1 MKPSLT
7 LRLVAL
13 SAVLATLA
21 AAGLSSCSTKVSGTL
36 LPNQPPTVELTNA
49 PISKDASNPYFYAY
63 RVNWSGNDPDGR
75 IDHYEYAIDPP
86 PVVIRDTSKCNN
98 GDTCWISTTK
108 NEEILFF
115 RATQPDSI
123 KGTNPPTASD
133 AHTFV
138 IRAVD
143 NQGARSP
150 YKYRSFYA
158 YTIAPTVS
166 IDNPLPSA
174 LLRAQVTPSVRIEW
188 EGQDVDGQFTQKPVK

>member
-133 AHTFV
+133 AHSLRFQLGT
-138 IRAVD
+138 
-143 NQGARSP
+143 GARVYVDPHGEKTAGGLIVAKKITSAEAHK
-150 YKYRSFYA
+150 KY
-158 YTIAPTVS
+158 
-166 IDNPLPSA
+166 
-174 LLRAQVTPSVRIEW
+174 
-188 EGQDVDGQFTQKPVK
+188 G